1 MLLADK
7 VAIVTGV
14 GAGLGKAAA
23 LALAREGAAVALVAR
38 TESRL
43 DEVAEEIAQ
52 LGGKALAIPGS
63 VANAEDCARI
73 AETVADKLGGIDVVV
88 NSAFRGDKSE
98 PFESAD
104 LAFWRKVFEVNLW
117 GPLQLVQA
125 CVPAMKA
132 RGGGSVVNIAS
143 MSARLIRPNDGGYST
158 SKGAL
163 LTATKSMAIDLARY
177 KIRVNAV
184 APGWILGP
192 NVQTYVDWQ
201 VSERGITPDA
211 VIAEITEGIPL
222 GEIPP
227 QEDIAEAIVFFA
239 SGMSRMITGQSLG
252 RERRRVLRMTDR
264 RASRRQGRARTGGG
278 PGSGGD
284 GGRGSPATGGA
295 STGRRGRRRRP
306 AGRETVDLVA
316 AGWRRG
322 TLRGDRCD
330 QPGRGDRRWSRPPS
344 RPSARLTYAGE
355 QRRHDRPGG
364 FTADYDVDDWHRTI
378 TLNLDTVFYCL
389 RAEIPVMPPRAVAY
403 RERRARRGLVGFAG
417 LPHTSRASTV

>member
-1 MLLADK
+1 MLLAEK
-7 VAIVTGV
+7 VAVVTGV

-52 LGGKALAIPGS
+52 IGGKALAIPGS
-63 VANAEDCARI
+63 VANAEDCARV
-73 AETVADKLGGIDVVV
+73 AETAAEKLGGIDIVV

-104 LAFWRKVFEVNLW
+104 LTFWRKVYEVNLW

-125 CVPAMKA
+125 CFPAMKA

-143 MSARLIRPNDGGYST
+143 MSARLIRPNDGGYSS

-163 LTATKSMAIDLARY
+163 LTATKSMAIDLAPH

-184 APGWILGP
+184 VPGWIWGP

-201 VSERGITPDA
+201 VGERGCAPED
-211 VIAEITEGIPL
+211 VIAEITAGIPL

-239 SGMSRMITGQSLG
+239 SGMSRMITGQSLD
-252 RERRRVLRMTDR
+252 VN
-264 RASRRQGRARTGGG
+264 GG
-278 PGSGGD
+278 
-284 GGRGSPATGGA
+284 
-295 STGRRGRRRRP
+295 
-306 AGRETVDLVA
+306 EFFV
-316 AGWRRG
+316 
-322 TLRGDRCD
+322 
-330 QPGRGDRRWSRPPS
+330 
-344 RPSARLTYAGE
+344 
-355 QRRHDRPGG
+355 
-364 FTADYDVDDWHRTI
+364 
-378 TLNLDTVFYCL
+378 
-389 RAEIPVMPPRAVAY
+389 
-403 RERRARRGLVGFAG
+403 
-417 LPHTSRASTV
+417 

>member
-43 DEVAEEIAQ
+43 EEVAGEIAAI
-52 LGGKALAIPGS
+52 GGRSLVVPGS
-63 VANAEDCARI
+63 VAKPEDCARV
-73 AETVADKLGGIDVVV
+73 AGTVAGALGGIDVVV
-88 NSAFRGDKSE
+88 NSAFRGDRSE

-104 LAFWRKVFEVNLW
+104 LGFWRKVYEVNLW

-125 CVPAMKA
+125 CVPSMKT

-163 LTATKSMAIDLARY
+163 LTATKSMAIDLAPH

-184 APGWILGP
+184 VPGWIWGP

-201 VSERGITPDA
+201 VGERGITPEA
-211 VIAEITEGIPL
+211 VIAEITKDIPL

-239 SGMSRMITGQSLG
+239 SGMSRMITGQSLD
-252 RERRRVLRMTDR
+252 VN
-264 RASRRQGRARTGGG
+264 GG
-278 PGSGGD
+278 
-284 GGRGSPATGGA
+284 
-295 STGRRGRRRRP
+295 
-306 AGRETVDLVA
+306 E
-316 AGWRRG
+316 
-322 TLRGDRCD
+322 
-330 QPGRGDRRWSRPPS
+330 
-344 RPSARLTYAGE
+344 
-355 QRRHDRPGG
+355 
-364 FTADYDVDDWHRTI
+364 F
-378 TLNLDTVFYCL
+378 
-389 RAEIPVMPPRAVAY
+389 
-403 RERRARRGLVGFAG
+403 FA
-417 LPHTSRASTV
+417 